1 MAWALSSLDNLMITY
16 LIIHIQNVS
25 VLYRYTR
32 IHVYINTPT
41 KSIDQLCSKANEVII
56 ASRTIRGEIK
66 PLVVSVQASKTEA
79 HGKIQTAISE
89 SVEQAKLQKVK
100 CARIKFIY

>member
-1 MAWALSSLDNLMITY
+1 MLGT
-16 LIIHIQNVS
+16 HH
-25 VLYRYTR
+25 
-32 IHVYINTPT
+32 HVNTPT

-89 SVEQAKLQKVK
+89 SVEQAKLQKVQLMCK
-100 CARIKFIY
+100 N

>member
-1 MAWALSSLDNLMITY
+1 MYMYKSLDT
-16 LIIHIQNVS
+16 
-25 VLYRYTR
+25 RYTH
-32 IHVYINTPT
+32 IHVYINTPI

-79 HGKIQTAISE
+79 HGKIQIAISE
-89 SVEQAKLQKVK
+89 SVEQAILQKVQ
-100 CARIKFIY
+100 CARIKFI